1 MERNVETRHAVSLLH
16 EAGYRCTDQRR
27 RVLDVLRSSHDHPT
41 AEDIYTRLRSRGER
55 VCIGTIYRTVELLE
69 KIGLVR
75 KINLGDRNRYELV
88 KSRSDMKHHY
98 HLVCEK
104 CGKIMDISR
113 DILAAHAKSL
123 EELVTEIGEVSGFQI
138 SGHQF
143 RIFGTCRNCRSSFE
157 EA

>member
-1 MERNVETRHAVSLLH
+1 MERNVAVALH
-16 EAGYRCTDQRR
+16 EAGYRCTNQRR
-27 RVLDVLRSSHDHPT
+27 KVLDILRDSRDHPT

-75 KINLGDRNRYELV
+75 KLNLGDRNRYELV
-88 KSRSDMKHHY
+88 ESRSDVKYHY

-104 CGKIMDISR
+104 CGRIMDISE
-113 DILAAHAKSL
+113 DVMKAHAKSL
-123 EELVTEIGEVSGFQI
+123 EELVTEVGDVSGFQV

-143 RIFGTCRNCRSSFE
+143 VIFGICRNCR
-157 EA
+157 

>member
-1 MERNVETRHAVSLLH
+1 MEHSIALH
-16 EAGYRCTDQRR
+16 EAGYRFTAQRR
-27 RVLDVLRSSHDHPT
+27 KVLDVLKDSHDHPT

-88 KSRSDMKHHY
+88 ESHSDVRHHY

-104 CGKIMDISR
+104 CGKIMDISE
-113 DILAAHAKSL
+113 DILSANAKSI
-123 EELVTEIGEVSGFQI
+123 EELVKEVGVVSGFQV

-143 RIFGTCRNCRSSFE
+143 RIFGVCRNCR
-157 EA
+157 